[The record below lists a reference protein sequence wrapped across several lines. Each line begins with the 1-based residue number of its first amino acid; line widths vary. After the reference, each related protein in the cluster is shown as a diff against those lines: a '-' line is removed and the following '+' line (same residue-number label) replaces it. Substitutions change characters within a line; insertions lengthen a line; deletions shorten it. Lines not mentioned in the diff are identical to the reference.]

1 MLSFQALSSTK
12 LYQLRNLKH
21 DWLADLKKNGLTSG
35 GKGRSKDFS
44 KLAVGA
50 PCLESVISR
59 MGEGFSSSCHFL
71 CRRAFEHRMAS
82 WRWWTQVVD

>member
-21 DWLADLKKNGLTSG
+21 DWLADLTWKKNGLTSG
-35 GKGRSKDFS
+35 GKGHSKDFS

-50 PCLESVISR
+50 PCLESVISK
-59 MGEGFSSSCHFL
+59 MGEGFSSSRHFL
-71 CRRAFEHRMAS
+71 CRPAF
-82 WRWWTQVVD
+82 